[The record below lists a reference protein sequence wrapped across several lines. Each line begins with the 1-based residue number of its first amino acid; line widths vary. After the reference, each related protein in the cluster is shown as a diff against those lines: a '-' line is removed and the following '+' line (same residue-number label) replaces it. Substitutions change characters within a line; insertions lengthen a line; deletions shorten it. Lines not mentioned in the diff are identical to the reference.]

1 MTLTTRQTRRPKT
14 PASARTLCA
23 PAPRWFVTGPASA
36 EDLVSSS
43 PRIAG
48 LTTHAKTM
56 GTTTTACGLPTTTWT
71 KLWSLPFEASPPAT
85 RCSRCVSRVYSL

>member
-1 MTLTTRQTRRPKT
+1 MTASTRQPRASQI
-14 PASARTLCA
+14 PASACA
-23 PAPRWFVTGPASA
+23 QHAPPPRWFVTGPASA
-36 EDLVSSS
+36 EDLTSSS

-71 KLWSLPFEASPPAT
+71 KLWSVAFEASPPAA
-85 RCSRCVSRVYSL
+85 RCPRCVSRVYSL

>member
-1 MTLTTRQTRRPKT
+1 MTTSTRQPPVRRIP
-14 PASARTLCA
+14 PSADVQHA
-23 PAPRWFVTGPASA
+23 PPPRWFVTGPASA
-36 EDLVSSS
+36 EDLTSSS

-71 KLWSLPFEASPPAT
+71 KLWSLPFQASPPAT
-85 RCSRCVSRVYSL
+85 RCPRCVSRVYSL